1 MEELTTAVIG
11 CGNRAKSH
19 GRAAVDGGLM
29 RIKYACDIIRERAE
43 TGAEAWGATPC
54 LDYRQVLADDS
65 VQAVSIVTNVEA
77 HLPIALDAIR
87 AGKHIIV
94 EKPLGDTVAQARE
107 FVALAEASDR
117 VCYVS
122 FQLRFAAMNQVVKTH
137 ARTIDPVQVLFERQ
151 RGMMRPHFLDPS
163 PFCGIMDVVAH
174 DFDQV
179 VWLMGRDPVAV
190 TACVRRNTFTLDTDA
205 ADTCSALLDFGDQR
219 AGIVFSSIGAN
230 EVGTRFDFVGS
241 EGNLSFGS
249 KQTPLGVHFQ
259 PCESDGEKESLSLES
274 PAGGNPDSALQK
286 AFVEEIR
293 TGRHSE
299 AARPRDGLNSLL
311 VTLACL
317 QSAREQRRV
326 LLSEVTEPA

>member
-1 MEELTTAVIG
+1 MDKLPIAIIG

-19 GRAAVDGGLM
+19 GSAATEGGLM
-29 RIKYACDIIRERAE
+29 QVRYACDIIRERAE
-43 TGAEAWGATPC
+43 AAAEAWGATPC
-54 LDYRQVLADDS
+54 LDYRQVLADDA
-65 VQAVSIVTNVEA
+65 VEAVSIVTNVEA

-94 EKPLGDTVAQARE
+94 EKPLGDTVSQARE

-122 FQLRFAAMNQVVKTH
+122 FQLRFGAMNQVVKAH
-137 ARTIDPVQVLFERQ
+137 ARTIDPVQILFERQ
-151 RGMMRPHFLDPS
+151 RGMMRPVFLKPS

-179 VWLMGRDPVAV
+179 VWLMGRHPIAV
-190 TACVRRNTFTLDTDA
+190 TAAVRRNTFTLDTDA

-219 AGIVFSSIGAN
+219 AGIVFSSIGAK
-230 EVGTRFDFVGS
+230 EVGTRFDFVGA

-249 KQTPLGVHFQ
+249 KQTPLGVRFR
-259 PCESDGEKESLSLES
+259 PCDSDGEKKPLSLES
-274 PAGGNPDSALQK
+274 PGGGNPDSALQK

-293 TGRHSE
+293 TGRRSD

-311 VTLACL
+311 ITLASL

-326 LLSEVTEPA
+326 LLTEVTDPT